1 MTEDNNMPEIG
12 PKDELIDA
20 IAELDDEGDR
30 VIELKDE
37 ETGETTK
44 AIVESTFLFNGNN
57 YVVLILDTD
66 ETDEDGEIIQDYV
79 IMRFVDK
86 GGDVLLESLVEKE
99 EDVIY
104 DYYEKLC
111 DELYGDDEESEDK
124 AFENFVNDF
133 QFCNDDCERCKNYND
148 CKLNEKEVI

>member
-1 MTEDNNMPEIG
+1 MADDNNINEIG

-44 AIVESTFLFNGNN
+44 AVVESTFLFNGNN

-66 ETDEDGEIIQDYV
+66 EKDEDGEIIQDYV

-111 DELYGDDEESEDK
+111 DELYGDDEESE
-124 AFENFVNDF
+124 
-133 QFCNDDCERCKNYND
+133 
-148 CKLNEKEVI
+148 NE

>member
-1 MTEDNNMPEIG
+1 MADDNNINEMG

-44 AIVESTFLFNGNN
+44 AVVESTFLFNGNN

-66 ETDEDGEIIQDYV
+66 EKDEDGEIIQDYV

-86 GGDVLLESLVEKE
+86 GGDVLLESIVEKE

-124 AFENFVNDF
+124 
-133 QFCNDDCERCKNYND
+133 
-148 CKLNEKEVI
+148 

>member
-1 MTEDNNMPEIG
+1 MADDNNINEIG

-44 AIVESTFLFNGNN
+44 AVVESTFLFNGNN

-66 ETDEDGEIIQDYV
+66 EKDEDGEIIQDYV

-86 GGDVLLESLVEKE
+86 GGDVLLESIVEKE

-111 DELYGDDEESEDK
+111 DELYGDDEESE
-124 AFENFVNDF
+124 
-133 QFCNDDCERCKNYND
+133 
-148 CKLNEKEVI
+148 NE

>member
-104 DYYEKLC
+104 DYYDKLC
-111 DELYGDDEESEDK
+111 DELYGDDEESES
-124 AFENFVNDF
+124 
-133 QFCNDDCERCKNYND
+133 
-148 CKLNEKEVI
+148 

>member
-37 ETGETTK
+37 ETGEVTK

-86 GGDVLLESLVEKE
+86 SGDVLLESLVEKE

-111 DELYGDDEESEDK
+111 DELYGDDEESE
-124 AFENFVNDF
+124 
-133 QFCNDDCERCKNYND
+133 
-148 CKLNEKEVI
+148 NE

>member
-66 ETDEDGEIIQDYV
+66 ETDEDGELIQDYV

-111 DELYGDDEESEDK
+111 DELYGDDEESE
-124 AFENFVNDF
+124 
-133 QFCNDDCERCKNYND
+133 
-148 CKLNEKEVI
+148 NE

>member
-111 DELYGDDEESEDK
+111 DELYGDDEESE
-124 AFENFVNDF
+124 
-133 QFCNDDCERCKNYND
+133 
-148 CKLNEKEVI
+148 NE

>member
-1 MTEDNNMPEIG
+1 MADDNNINEIG

-44 AIVESTFLFNGNN
+44 AVVESTFLFNGNN

-66 ETDEDGEIIQDYV
+66 EKDEEGEIIQDYV

-86 GGDVLLESLVEKE
+86 GGDVLLESIVEKE

-124 AFENFVNDF
+124 
-133 QFCNDDCERCKNYND
+133 
-148 CKLNEKEVI
+148 

>member
-1 MTEDNNMPEIG
+1 MAEDNNINEIG

-44 AIVESTFLFNGNN
+44 AVVESTFLFNGNN

-66 ETDEDGEIIQDYV
+66 EKDEDGEIIQDYV

-86 GGDVLLESLVEKE
+86 GGDVLLESIVEKE

-124 AFENFVNDF
+124 
-133 QFCNDDCERCKNYND
+133 
-148 CKLNEKEVI
+148 

>member
-37 ETGETTK
+37 ETGEKTK

-99 EDVIY
+99 EEVIY

-111 DELYGDDEESEDK
+111 DELYGDDEESE
-124 AFENFVNDF
+124 
-133 QFCNDDCERCKNYND
+133 
-148 CKLNEKEVI
+148 NE

>member
-1 MTEDNNMPEIG
+1 MTEDNNMPEIR

-37 ETGETTK
+37 ETGEITK

-111 DELYGDDEESEDK
+111 DELYGDDEESE
-124 AFENFVNDF
+124 
-133 QFCNDDCERCKNYND
+133 
-148 CKLNEKEVI
+148 NE

>member
-1 MTEDNNMPEIG
+1 MADDNNINEIG

-44 AIVESTFLFNGNN
+44 AVVESTFLFNGNN

-66 ETDEDGEIIQDYV
+66 EKDEDGEIIQDYV

-86 GGDVLLESLVEKE
+86 GGDVLLESIVEKE
-99 EDVIY
+99 VDVIY

-124 AFENFVNDF
+124 
-133 QFCNDDCERCKNYND
+133 
-148 CKLNEKEVI
+148 

>member
-1 MTEDNNMPEIG
+1 MAEDNNTPEIG

-44 AIVESTFLFNGNN
+44 AVVESTFLFNGNN

-66 ETDEDGEIIQDYV
+66 EKDEDGEIIQDYV

-86 GGDVLLESLVEKE
+86 GGDVLLESIVEKE

-124 AFENFVNDF
+124 
-133 QFCNDDCERCKNYND
+133 
-148 CKLNEKEVI
+148 